1 MDDFTPEL
9 LAKWDPNPF
18 CRTKCGTEDFI
29 LQFVPPLSGGM
40 EIAMKPTAN
49 CTEFASAISVAKM
62 RESDAYTI
70 ANLVPSK
77 TLMYRAAM
85 GIYNAA
91 KWRGKT
97 IAIVTGIGNNGG
109 DGYALACILA
119 DNGIPATLVR
129 VSEKFSEDGKHYYD
143 MAMQKGVTDGRFTAE
158 TDLSA
163 YDIVVDC
170 ILGTGFRGE
179 PRGTVA
185 DAIRA
190 INTSGAYVICAD
202 INSGLDG
209 DTGEAVLAVKSD
221 LTVSIGYYKR
231 GMFLADAPALIGDL
245 VNVDIGI
252 VLV

>member
-1 MDDFTPEL
+1 MFMNMLFYKARILKPRSQKCRRMDADGEVLFS
-9 LAKWDPNPF
+9 AK
-18 CRTKCGTEDFI
+18 EA
-29 LQFVPPLSGGM
+29 
-40 EIAMKPTAN
+40 AMKPTAN
-49 CTEFASAISVAKM
+49 CTEFTTAISVAKM
-62 RESDAYTI
+62 RERDAYTI

-85 GIYNAA
+85 GIYTAA
-91 KWRGKT
+91 NRRGNR
-97 IAIVTGIGNNGG
+97 IAIVTGSGNNGG

-129 VSEKFSEDGKHYYD
+129 VSEKFSEDGKYYYD
-143 MAMQKGVTDGRFTAE
+143 MAMQKGVTDSRFTTK
-158 TDLSA
+158 TDLTA

-190 INTSGAYVICAD
+190 INASGAYVICAD

-209 DTGEAVLAVKSD
+209 DTGEAVLAVRSD
-221 LTVSIGYYKR
+221 LTVSIGYYKT

-252 VLV
+252 VPV